1 MSPLRPPLH
10 DHACVICRGK
20 YPCWE
25 AQCGMTNDI
34 VCEDCVEDK
43 EEVLLVLSDS
53 GIACLQWVN

>member
-1 MSPLRPPLH
+1 
-10 DHACVICRGK
+10 
-20 YPCWE
+20 
-25 AQCGMTNDI
+25 MTNDI